1 VYTSK
6 YCWRFEMRFVILVAS
21 ALTTALP
28 AGAEPEQTRQQD
40 QPQRET
46 PATTIAN
53 VMAGVA
59 FATRCGVI
67 TVDEATQAT
76 KYAMI
81 YGAKH
86 GIKLTDVTIIGE
98 AAIAATARMPDY
110 TFTDS
115 LCSLYATG
123 VRNLL
128 EHFDK

>member
-1 VYTSK
+1 
-6 YCWRFEMRFVILVAS
+6 MRFLVLLAAIAIAVS
-21 ALTTALP
+21 NAA
-28 AGAEPEQTRQQD
+28 AQEQPQQD
-40 QPQRET
+40 RPVED
-46 PATTIAN
+46 PATIIGN

-59 FATRCGVI
+59 FATRCGTI
-67 TVDEATQAT
+67 TLDEGTQAT

-81 YGAKH
+81 YGARH
-86 GIKLTDVTIIGE
+86 GLKLTDVTAIGE

-128 EHFDK
+128 EHFNK